1 MYIVFEWIVGSGK
14 STQSKKL
21 VDFLKTTYPQ
31 NEVIHVREPGSTAI
45 AEEIRTLAQ
54 WKEWEDETMHPL
66 TNAYL
71 YAAARAQTLHTVV
84 KPALERGAIVVSDRS
99 FLSSCAYQWEAQWL
113 GIETILSV
121 NKDAI
126 EGMLP
131 DMVFYMDID
140 VETSL
145 ARTFDTVWDKWEK
158 MGKDFFVSIKR
169 GYDKCEKLEIMKNRF
184 IRIDANRSVET
195 IFEDIL
201 SKFPF

>member
-1 MYIVFEWIVGSGK
+1 MYIVFEWIVWSGK

-21 VDFLKTTYPQ
+21 VDFLRNTYPQ
-31 NEVIHVREPGSTAI
+31 REILHVREPGSTPI

-54 WKEWEDETMHPL
+54 WKEWEDEIMHPL

-84 KPALERGAIVVSDRS
+84 KPALDRGAIVVSDRS

-131 DMVFYMDID
+131 DIVFYMDID
-140 VETSL
+140 VEDSL

-158 MGKDFFVSIKR
+158 MGKDFFTRIKH
-169 GYDKCEKLEIMKNRF
+169 GYDKCEKLEMMKNRF
-184 IRIDANRSVET
+184 IRIDANKSVDEL
-195 IFEDIL
+195 FLDIT
-201 SKFPF
+201 SKLPF

>member
-31 NEVIHVREPGSTAI
+31 KEVVHVREPGSTPI

-54 WKEWEDETMHPL
+54 WKEWENETMHPL
-66 TNAYL
+66 TNTYL
-71 YAAARAQTLHTVV
+71 YAAARTQTLHTVV
-84 KPALERGAIVVSDRS
+84 KPALERGTIVVSDRS

-140 VETSL
+140 VEASL
-145 ARTFDTVWDKWEK
+145 ARTFDAVWDKWEK
-158 MGKDFFVSIKR
+158 MGKDFFTRIKH
-169 GYDKCEKLEIMKNRF
+169 GYDKCEKLEIMENRF
-184 IRIDANRSVET
+184 IRINANRPIEQ

-201 SKFPF
+201 SKLSF

>member
-1 MYIVFEWIVGSGK
+1 M
-14 STQSKKL
+14 L
-21 VDFLKTTYPQ
+21 VDFLRTKLG
-31 NEVIHVREPGSTAI
+31 NDRVLSIREPGSTPI
-45 AEEIRTLAQ
+45 AEEIRILAQ
-54 WKEWEDETMHPL
+54 AKEWENELMHPL
-66 TNAYL
+66 TNTYL

-126 EGMLP
+126 EGILP

-140 VETSL
+140 VEVSL
-145 ARTFDTVWDKWEK
+145 ARTFDTAWDKWEK

-184 IRIDANRSVET
+184 IRIDANRNKEE
-195 IFEDIL
+195 ILEDIL
-201 SKFPF
+201 SKFSF